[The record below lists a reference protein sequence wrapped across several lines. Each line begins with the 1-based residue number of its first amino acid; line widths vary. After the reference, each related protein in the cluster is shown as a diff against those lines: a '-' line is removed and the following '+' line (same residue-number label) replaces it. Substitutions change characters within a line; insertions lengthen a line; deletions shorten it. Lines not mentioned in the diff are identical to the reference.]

1 MLTLLS
7 KHINRVRNISLRLVS
22 KNRNI
27 TLVSKEK
34 ANAKVYKYFSYSGTT
49 KENIAEAIK
58 QFNSLEVEQC
68 EMSVSS
74 IRLEGKHN
82 LEKFNMRITDKNILL
97 IIGTDRNNTLEN
109 KLLDVYI
116 E

>member
-1 MLTLLS
+1 M
-7 KHINRVRNISLRLVS
+7 KLVN

-27 TLVSKEK
+27 TLVSKETT
-34 ANAKVYKYFSYSGTT
+34 NDKVYKHFSYIGTT
-49 KENIAEAIK
+49 KENMLETIK
-58 QFNSLEVEQC
+58 QFNGLEVEQC
-68 EMSVSS
+68 EMDRGS

-82 LEKFNMRITDKNILL
+82 LEKFNMCITDRYIIL
-97 IIGTDRNNTLEN
+97 IMQADRNNTFEN